1 MEEEIKQKTH
11 TAGSQLLTLNTQ
23 SFQLLYSLLTGLASW
38 GLSDT
43 TVNGDLSHYNS
54 CEMDAE
60 GKIRADNR
68 KLTFHDG
75 QTTVI
80 VEDSTSYHCSFG
92 LYTEELKFSYTWRK
106 FTLIVDIIL
115 YVMLIIASVVLLIG
129 LATYIEWLL
138 LPWIFL
144 MILDIIRGFISVFFI
159 FFFAHWN
166 LARIATGIFF
176 LGLQFFHISWLAWER
191 KLWTLCR
198 FTTALKLNILQ
209 ISLVMIMIAKFQ
221 RMYNRNKG
229 NMIETDR
236 QYDVRTGGYPTLP
249 SNYAYS
255 PQMRRDP
262 RDPYY
267 PEQQIH
273 DQRTYD
279 TMYRQQH
286 GRY

>member
-1 MEEEIKQKTH
+1 MAKVEVQIRSCFCCGLSLATVFI
-11 TAGSQLLTLNTQ
+11 ALYTL
-23 SFQLLYSLLTGLASW
+23 LLYALLTGLASW

-43 TVNGDLSHYNS
+43 TANGDLSHFNS
-54 CEMDAE
+54 CEMEAQ

-68 KLTFHDG
+68 KLTFHEG
-75 QTTVI
+75 TTTVI

-92 LYTEELKFSYTWRK
+92 LYTEELKFSYVWRK

-115 YVMLIIASVVLLIG
+115 YVLLILASVVLLIG

-144 MILDIIRGFISVFFI
+144 MVLDIIRGFISVFFI

-176 LGLQFFHISWLAWER
+176 LGLQFFHIS
-191 KLWTLCR
+191 
-198 FTTALKLNILQ
+198 
-209 ISLVMIMIAKFQ
+209 LVMIMIAKFQ
-221 RMYNRNKG
+221 RMYNRNSG
-229 NMIETDR
+229 NMIDADR
-236 QYDVRTGGYPTLP
+236 QYDARTAGYPTLP

-262 RDPYY
+262 YY
-267 PEQQIH
+267 AEQQMR
-273 DQRTYD
+273 DQRGYD
-279 TMYRQQH
+279 TMYRQQQA
-286 GRY
+286 RY